1 MYVLQGLEC
10 TVLNHYFSQPNT
22 NLFIPYIFMEWASVR
37 VNEGNNCPD
46 LDGLVS
52 ALVGN
57 GYQPWDIP
65 NKLHI
70 EVSSTEHLE

>member
-1 MYVLQGLEC
+1 
-10 TVLNHYFSQPNT
+10 
-22 NLFIPYIFMEWASVR
+22 MEWASVR

-65 NKLHI
+65 NKLQI
-70 EVSSTEHLE
+70 EVSGTEHLE